1 MMSIWGWLCD
11 TLDEAT
17 RPKAGHHA
25 RGARR
30 RRRSAMP
37 APFVT
42 GKRSGTIK
50 VPWGGF
56 PRRK

>member
-1 MMSIWGWLCD
+1 MSIWGWLGNAPRS
-11 TLDEAT
+11 TSSKRQAA
-17 RPKAGHHA
+17 RA

-42 GKRSGTIK
+42 GKRSGKRK
-50 VPWGGF
+50 VPWGGY
-56 PRRK
+56 RK